1 MHTAD
6 KASSRETHR
15 AARIHS
21 KQRTH
26 SWFKK
31 YGQRLAAE
39 SSDVTKN
46 ASLSAATSKLLGS
59 DAYLHRMLQKYSGGR
74 RGCCKNIVGEGVGD
88 VTKIQRGRERMLH
101 ICSGGRKR

>member
-1 MHTAD
+1 MTRDCTQLASSLRYAPYLHVAVTTQLMHTTH

-15 AARIHS
+15 AARKHS
-21 KQRTH
+21 KQHTH

-46 ASLSAATSKLLGS
+46 ASLSAA
-59 DAYLHRMLQKYSGGR
+59 DAP
-74 RGCCKNIVGEGVGD
+74 
-88 VTKIQRGRERMLH
+88 RE
-101 ICSGGRKR
+101 